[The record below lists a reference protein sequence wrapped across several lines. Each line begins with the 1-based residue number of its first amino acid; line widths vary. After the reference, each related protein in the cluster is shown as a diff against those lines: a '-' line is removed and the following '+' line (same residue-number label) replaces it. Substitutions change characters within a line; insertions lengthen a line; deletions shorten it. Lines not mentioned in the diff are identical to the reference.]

1 MVNFDTLNHEDDQ
14 YQNSLYVGHKMT
26 NETDDDFEEIYF
38 DEYDYRSK
46 LEAIVEFADQSS
58 WFDGSMYE
66 DMLYKLDETNF
77 LTDKQK
83 EVIDNIYD
91 QFC

>member
-1 MVNFDTLNHEDDQ
+1 
-14 YQNSLYVGHKMT
+14 MT
-26 NETDDDFEEIYF
+26 NETDDDYEEIYF
-38 DEYDYRSK
+38 DEYDDYRCK
-46 LEAIVEFADQSS
+46 LEAIVEVADQSS

-77 LTDKQK
+77 LTDRQK
-83 EVIDNIYD
+83 EVIDKIYD